1 MSSKYVDN
9 AAITQIIGTVFNY
22 PEILDEEDKYCI
34 NEEDFVEEF
43 HKIVFGSILNIHN
56 NDSKVTIDTIID
68 YLASRPKFEV
78 IFNKNNGVEYIK
90 EASNI
95 AFKDSFN
102 YYYNR
107 MKKFTLLRA
116 YDKIGVDVRFL
127 YDIDNILDV
136 KKKQKQEDWLD
147 NTTLSTIADLID
159 KKIENIR
166 NKYVDERDNEPFQ
179 AGDGVLEL
187 IEELRKRP
195 EVGIPMYGSLINTVT
210 RGARLRKFYIRSAS
224 TGQGKTRALV
234 ADACYFS
241 CEEIYDK
248 RWGTWIKTGKG
259 QPTLFIATE
268 QDKSEIQT
276 MALAFLAEVNE
287 QHILDGKYENDEYE
301 RVLKAGEIL
310 KNAPLWIEEVP
321 DFSLSDIELI
331 IKKNIRDRDVRYVCY
346 DYIHTSM
353 KILEEITKRS
363 GGVKLREDNAL
374 FMLSTKLKDIC
385 NQYDVFIISATQLN
399 ANY

>member
-127 YDIDNILDV
+127 YDVDNILDV

-147 NTTLSTIADLID
+147 NTTLGTIADLID

-224 TGQGKTRALV
+224 TGQGKTRALI

-241 CEEIYDK
+241 CGEIYDK

-301 RVLKAGEIL
+301 RVLRAGEIL

-321 DFSLSDIELI
+321 DFSLTDIELI